1 MPDYRGPDHTRNA
14 LTLMRT
20 LAEGDG
26 EGPGSM
32 PMNGMMRMAM
42 KNQELGLAAQDPVG
56 KLTRETLF
64 EAVRLALFFA
74 AKYALATGRDV
85 MDVIDETQVMF
96 EASIP
101 DMMEPHPVEQ
111 DDR

>member
-14 LTLMRT
+14 LILLRA

-26 EGPGSM
+26 EGPAGMLLSAQELM
-32 PMNGMMRMAM
+32 AIKNG
-42 KNQELGLAAQDPVG
+42 ELGLAAQDEVG
-56 KLTRETLF
+56 KRARETLL
-64 EAVRLALFFA
+64 EAIRLALFFA
-74 AKYALATGRDV
+74 AKYAGATGRTV

-101 DMMEPHPVEQ
+101 DGMDPRPTQ
-111 DDR
+111 GNDG